1 MRGWMADSTDMM
13 EMPQEMGAGVVTQP
27 PIETGNNMQNNTQL
41 ATSPGSVYWLFL
53 VTIIYVVWGYWQNR
67 DSAKTSLTPGS
78 IKLNLHNIVGITL
91 AVIVGMNF
99 MQVFLTKLSA
109 MRIPL
114 ISKTA
119 GTFLPLTHL

>member
-1 MRGWMADSTDMM
+1 MRGYSIDPTVESMDLQSDQQPVPM
-13 EMPQEMGAGVVTQP
+13 TQA

-53 VTIIYVVWGYWQNR
+53 ITIVYFAWGYWQDKSVKEN
-67 DSAKTSLTPGS
+67 AKYSN
-78 IKLNLHNIVGITL
+78 IKINLHNIVGVTL
-91 AVIVGMNF
+91 GVVIGFNIMN
-99 MQVFLTKLSA
+99 VFLTKLSA

-119 GTFLPLTHL
+119 GTFLPLFHL